1 MHRNIKSF
9 LLYWLPPLF
18 WMVFISPANKN
29 LSSESTSHLLVPII
43 KFIFPHAGEGTV
55 EIVHILI
62 RKFTHFINYAFLTF
76 LLLRAF
82 RGGRKIWKREWIFSA
97 GLIAVCYGLLD
108 EGVQTIIPS
117 RTGSIYD
124 WLIDSTG
131 VVFSL
136 GILSLKAVRGKSTC
150 SR

>member
-1 MHRNIKSF
+1 MRKDMKSF
-9 LLYWLPPLF
+9 LLYWVPPLL
-18 WMVFISPANKN
+18 WMVFISPANKT
-29 LSSESTSHLLVPII
+29 LSSEYTSHFLYPII
-43 KFIFPHAGEGTV
+43 KFFLPHAGEASV
-55 EIVHILI
+55 EAVHIFI
-62 RKFTHFINYAFLTF
+62 RKLTHFFNYAFLAF
-76 LLLRAF
+76 LLFRAF
-82 RGGRKIWKREWIFSA
+82 REGKKIWEWKWIFSA

-136 GILSLKAVRGKSTC
+136 GILSLKAGRGKSTVA
-150 SR
+150 

>member
-1 MHRNIKSF
+1 MRKDIKSL
-9 LLYWLPPLF
+9 LLYWLPPLI
-18 WMVFISPANKN
+18 WMVFIFPANKR
-29 LSSESTSHLLVPII
+29 LSSEYTSHLLVPII
-43 KFIFPHAGEGTV
+43 KFFLPHAGEGTV

-62 RKFTHFINYAFLTF
+62 RKSAHFLNYAFLTF

-82 RGGRKIWKREWIFSA
+82 RGGRKIWKWKWILSA
-97 GLIAVCYGLLD
+97 GLVAVCYGLLD
-108 EGVQTIIPS
+108 EGVQTVIPS

-136 GILSLKAVRGKSTC
+136 GVLSLRAWRGKST
-150 SR
+150 

>member
-9 LLYWLPPLF
+9 LLYWVPPLL
-18 WMVFISPANKN
+18 WMVFIFPTNKR
-29 LSSESTSHLLVPII
+29 LSSEYTSQLIVPII
-43 KFIFPHAGEGTV
+43 KFFLPHAGEGTV

-62 RKFTHFINYAFLTF
+62 RKLAHFINYAFLTF
-76 LLLRAF
+76 LLLRAL
-82 RGGRKIWKREWIFSA
+82 REGRKIWKWEWIFSA

-108 EGVQTIIPS
+108 EGVQTVIPS

-136 GILSLKAVRGKSTC
+136 GILSLKAGRGKST
-150 SR
+150 

>member
-1 MHRNIKSF
+1 MRKDIKSF
-9 LLYWLPPLF
+9 LLYWLPPLL
-18 WMVFISPANKN
+18 WMVFISPANKS
-29 LSSESTSHLLVPII
+29 LSSESTSRFLVPII
-43 KFIFPHAGEGTV
+43 KFFLPDAGEGTV
-55 EIVHILI
+55 ETVHLLI
-62 RKFTHFINYAFLTF
+62 RKFTHFFNYAFLTF
-76 LLLRAF
+76 LLLRAL
-82 RGGRKIWKREWIFSA
+82 RGGKKIWKREWLFSA

-136 GILSLKAVRGKSTC
+136 GVLSLKAGRGKST
-150 SR
+150 

>member
-1 MHRNIKSF
+1 MHREIKNF
-9 LLYWLPPLF
+9 LLYWLPPLL
-18 WMVFISPANKN
+18 WM
-29 LSSESTSHLLVPII
+29 L
-43 KFIFPHAGEGTV
+43 FIFPTNDALTSDSTSRIIVPLIKWLFPHADEAAI
-55 EIVHILI
+55 EILHILI
-62 RKFTHFINYAFLTF
+62 RKLAHFFNYAFLSV
-76 LLLRAF
+76 LLFRAF
-82 RGGRKIWKREWIFSA
+82 REGNKTWKWKWIFFA

-136 GILSLKAVRGKSTC
+136 GIVSLKAGRGKPTWSC
-150 SR
+150 

>member
-1 MHRNIKSF
+1 MRKDIKSF
-9 LLYWLPPLF
+9 LLYWLPPLL
-18 WMVFISPANKN
+18 WMVFISPANKS
-29 LSSESTSHLLVPII
+29 LSSESTSRFLVPII
-43 KFIFPHAGEGTV
+43 KFFLPDAGEGTV
-55 EIVHILI
+55 EIVHLLI
-62 RKFTHFINYAFLTF
+62 RKFTHFFNYAFLTF
-76 LLLRAF
+76 LLLRAL
-82 RGGRKIWKREWIFSA
+82 RGGKKIWKREWLFSA

-136 GILSLKAVRGKSTC
+136 GVLSLKAGRGKST
-150 SR
+150 